1 MSLVAST
8 RSETT
13 KVFTTSAW
21 WVLAIVL
28 VLYVGGLAGGM
39 GALFTAITT
48 GQLGADGSAPPVS
61 EEALPATL
69 YTIATSIGY
78 VFPLLV
84 GTLMSTGEFRHKTLT
99 PTFLATPR
107 RGVALSGKVL
117 VAVLVGLIYGVISL
131 VSAVVP
137 AAAFMAAGG
146 VDTQLTD
153 SDMWALFGRALLA
166 LVLWT
171 IIGVAL
177 GAAVRNQVAAIVIVL
192 AFTQFVEPIL
202 RVAGAF
208 LDWLEDITAYLP
220 GAASDSLVGQSF
232 YVGLGGGV
240 GDNSLEWWV
249 GGIVLGV
256 YAIVLLILAN
266 LTSWRRDIT

>member
-153 SDMWALFGRALLA
+153 PDMWALFGRALLA